1 MPRAAHQ
8 EANTAAGMISAMHA
22 HAEAPLAP
30 RPGSPPAPEPAL
42 AVDVLSVQF
51 DGIAVLRDLSFV
63 VDRGSEVAIIGP
75 NGSGKTVLLRALI
88 GAITHTGTVR
98 WAKGTRIGYV
108 PQKLDM
114 ERDVPIA
121 AGDLLEARA
130 RLAGVERSAI
140 ARSVQRAGL
149 APDTLPQLIGTLS
162 GGQFQRLLM
171 ASALLGEPNVLLLDE
186 LTAGVDQ
193 PGQERLNTTL
203 DRLRRDEGVTV
214 LLISHDLSVV
224 YRYATHVLCLTR
236 EHRFFGVPREL
247 LTAEMLAVAYGEPIA

>member
-42 AVDVLSVQF
+42 AVDGLSVQF

-63 VDRGSEVAIIGP
+63 VDRGSAVAIIGP

-88 GAITHTGTVR
+88 GAITHEGTVR
-98 WAKGTRIGYV
+98 WPKGARIGYV

-121 AGDLLEARA
+121 AMDLLEARA
-130 RLAGVERSAI
+130 RLGGASRAAMARAVGRS
-140 ARSVQRAGL
+140 GF
-149 APDTLPQLIGTLS
+149 PPE
-162 GGQFQRLLM
+162 
-171 ASALLGEPNVLLLDE
+171 AL
-186 LTAGVDQ
+186 
-193 PGQERLNTTL
+193 
-203 DRLRRDEGVTV
+203 
-214 LLISHDLSVV
+214 
-224 YRYATHVLCLTR
+224 
-236 EHRFFGVPREL
+236 
-247 LTAEMLAVAYGEPIA
+247 